1 MLAGDYQRI
10 ATASDVHCCPM
21 SNTSDY
27 RERGFA
33 AIADVPLHKLYGDLM
48 RLTQAGVK
56 SAQYPHDASEI
67 AQAAI

>member
-10 ATASDVHCCPM
+10 ATASDAHCCPM
-21 SNTSDY
+21 SHTSYY
-27 RERGFA
+27 RGRGLQQSQTL
-33 AIADVPLHKLYGDLM
+33 PLHKLYGDLM

-56 SAQYPHDASEI
+56 SAQHPHHASEI